1 MRAAFALRARK
12 FAHEVIEM
20 MDRSDAAA
28 PSTPPLSGV
37 ATKGGGRYEI
47 LACLGQGGM
56 GIVYESFDRHRQE
69 RIALKT
75 LRHFD
80 AAGLYHFKQ
89 EFRTLADVLHRN
101 LVQLYELVAD
111 DSDDVFF
118 TMELVDGTEF
128 LNHVRRASKIP
139 SVRPSAN
146 GRSERSRSRPP
157 CQADFSRL
165 RAALLQLVGGVN
177 ALHAA
182 GRLHRDL
189 KPSNIRVARDGR
201 VVILDFGVATQ
212 LGRTA
217 SRETERTIV
226 GTAAYMAPEQAAGDE
241 PAPAS
246 DWYSVGAI
254 LYEAL
259 VGVPPFDGSAVQIL
273 TEKCTVDAAPPS
285 ARVWGVPDDLDALC
299 ADLLSY
305 EPAQRPTAEEILR
318 RLGGTASDHAPRPH
332 LEPGSGTPIG
342 RDKQLATL
350 HEAFAHALRGCGV
363 SVRVIGAAGMG
374 KSAVVQ
380 HFLNAIESDGDV
392 LVLRGRAYE
401 RESMPY
407 KAVDSAI
414 DALSR
419 HLVDLE
425 QQGSIP
431 ASPTDAWAL
440 AQVFP
445 VLRRVESIARSES
458 AKGDDPRTL
467 RQRAF
472 GALRELFA
480 ALSRRSPIVFYIDDV
495 QWGDPDSAALVAEL
509 TRPPDAPPFLLLTTH
524 RTEEADRSPF
534 LTELAARWDE
544 GAATRIVEV
553 GPLDPADARRLAAHW
568 LQSGEQAAQDVA
580 EAIARESGGSPFLI
594 EELAGTESGVHRIAA
609 GATPILE
616 RMLAE
621 RAAGLSSDARQMLEI
636 IAVGGRPMPVTTVRD
651 ACAADNSVHQLLTLL
666 RSRRLVRM
674 GMRNGV
680 EVVEA
685 CHDRVRATIVSTL
698 SVEVAR
704 RHHAQLARVLEATA
718 DADPEAIT
726 VHLLGAGD
734 RERAAHH
741 AERAAMLAIE
751 KLAFAQAARFFQLT
765 LDTMDP
771 SSPTCG
777 PLRRRMAEAL
787 EWAGHPEKAARAYLM
802 AAEGATGLQRLD
814 LERAAAAQLVAAGR
828 IDEGFAACRRVLAS
842 VGRALPGSVWAIVFW
857 VTVYRFVAILLAR
870 SSVREVDDL
879 SPEDRLRLTA
889 LHIVSRVMAVIDP
902 VSTYY
907 VKARYLADALR
918 SGNRPHIVRAAATE
932 ASTLSAYGR
941 KESQRERRL
950 YAMARRMAEESG
962 DKEGLGLYELN
973 YGIGQYLRGRFR
985 VGVEHLDAAREQLVA
1000 LRRWQANASLYRLYA
1015 LAFLGE
1021 LGEVKSQGTRLLAD
1035 AERRGDRY
1043 IASNLRCSHAMAAWI
1058 ATDDVEGARK
1068 HLAQSTADW
1077 AQANFLVQHSHRMV
1091 WEAEVELYSGEGE
1104 RAWIRLAQDEAAL
1117 ERSCL
1122 LEIHMI
1128 RSMTFW
1134 VRGRSAVASL
1144 GSARGSTRGA
1154 RLAVAR
1160 QAQRL
1165 LEREAMPWTDALA
1178 AALESSIAMARQ
1190 DAGSA
1195 EIALNR
1201 AIDLAETAEMA
1212 VHAAAA
1218 RHRLGSLLG
1227 GDRGTALVT
1236 NAEEAMRARG
1246 VRMPAQYAR
1255 TLVP

>member
-1 MRAAFALRARK
+1 
-12 FAHEVIEM
+12 M
-20 MDRSDAAA
+20 MDRSEAA
-28 PSTPPLSGV
+28 PSTPPFSEV
-37 ATKGGGRYEI
+37 TTKGSGRYEI
-47 LACLGQGGM
+47 LSCLGRGGM
-56 GIVYESFDRHRQE
+56 GIVYESFDRQRRE

-80 AAGLYHFKQ
+80 AAGLYQFKQ
-89 EFRTLADVLHRN
+89 EFRTLADVVHRN
-101 LVQLYELVAD
+101 LVNLYELVAD
-111 DSDDVFF
+111 DSDEVFF
-118 TMELVDGTEF
+118 TMELVEGMEF
-128 LNHVRRASKIP
+128 LDHVRRSSKVP
-139 SVRPSAN
+139 SVRPSRD
-146 GRSERSRSRPP
+146 GRSQKRQSRPP
-157 CQADFSRL
+157 CQADFARL

-201 VVILDFGVATQ
+201 VVVLDFGVATE
-212 LGRTA
+212 LGRSA
-217 SRETERTIV
+217 SCEKERAIV
-226 GTAAYMAPEQAAGDE
+226 GTAAYMAPEQAAGDQ

-259 VGVPPFDGSAVQIL
+259 VGAPPFDGSAVQIL
-273 TEKCTVDAAPPS
+273 TKKCTVDAAPPS
-285 ARVWGVPDDLDALC
+285 TRVWGVPEDLDALC
-299 ADLLSY
+299 VDLLSY
-305 EPAQRPTAEEILR
+305 EPAQRPTAEGILR
-318 RLGGTASDHAPRPH
+318 RLGGTASDHAPRPRQAGE
-332 LEPGSGTPIG
+332 LSSATPIG
-342 RDKQLATL
+342 REGQLAAL
-350 HEAFAHALRGCGV
+350 HEAFACVRGGCGV

-380 HFLNAIESDGDV
+380 HFLDAVESEGDV
-392 LVLRGRAYE
+392 LVLHGRAYE

-407 KAVDSAI
+407 KAVDSVI

-431 ASPTDAWAL
+431 VSPAGASAL

-472 GALRELFA
+472 GALRELFG
-480 ALSRRSPIVFYIDDV
+480 ALSGRSRVVLCIDDV

-509 TRPPDAPPFLLLTTH
+509 ARPPDAPPLMLLTTH
-524 RTEEADRSPF
+524 RTEEAEGSPF

-544 GAATRIVEV
+544 GAATRTVEV
-553 GPLDPADARRLAAHW
+553 GPLDAADARRLAAQW
-568 LQSGEQAAQDVA
+568 LRSDEQAEQPVA

-594 EELAGTESGVHRIAA
+594 EELASTESGVHRIAA

-621 RAAGLSSDARQMLEI
+621 RATGLPSDARQMLEV
-636 IAVGGRPMPVTTVRD
+636 IAVGGRPMPVATVRD
-651 ACAADNSVHQLLTLL
+651 ACAAEDRVHQTLALL
-666 RSRRLVRM
+666 RSRRLVRV

-685 CHDRVRATIVSTL
+685 CHDRVRATIVATL

-718 DADPEAIT
+718 EADPETIT

-741 AERAAMLAIE
+741 AERAAAQAIE
-751 KLAFAQAARFFQLT
+751 KLAFAQAARLFQLT
-765 LDTMDP
+765 LDSLDLA
-771 SSPTCG
+771 SPTCG
-777 PLRRRMAEAL
+777 PLRKRMAEAY
-787 EWAGHPEKAARAYLM
+787 EWAGHPEKAARAYLS

-828 IDEGFAACRRVLAS
+828 IDDGFAACRRVLSS
-842 VGRALPGSVWAIVFW
+842 VGRALPDSGWAIVFW
-857 VTVYRFVAILLAR
+857 VAIYRVVAVLIGR
-870 SSVREVDDL
+870 SSVRAGDDL
-879 SPEDRLRLTA
+879 SPEERLRLTA
-889 LHIVSRVMAVIDP
+889 LHIVSRVTAVMDP
-902 VSTYY
+902 VSTQY
-907 VKARYLADALR
+907 VKARYLVDALR
-918 SGNRPHIVRAAATE
+918 SGNRPHIVRAAAME
-932 ASTLSAYGR
+932 AATLSGFGR
-941 KESQRERRL
+941 NEGRRERRL
-950 YAMARRMAEESG
+950 YAMSRRMAEESG

-985 VGVEHLDAAREQLVA
+985 AGVEHLDAAREQLVA

-1021 LGEVKSQGTRLLAD
+1021 LGEVKSQATRLLAD
-1035 AERRGDRY
+1035 AEQRGDRY
-1043 IASNLRCSHAMAAWI
+1043 IAAHLRCSHAMAAWI
-1058 ATDDVEGARK
+1058 AADDVEGARK

-1077 AQANFLVQHSHRMV
+1077 AQASFLVQHSHRMV

-1104 RAWIRLAQDEAAL
+1104 GAWARLAQDELAL
-1117 ERSCL
+1117 ERSRL

-1134 VRGRSAVASL
+1134 VRGRSALASL
-1144 GSARGSTRGA
+1144 ASARGSVRVA
-1154 RLAVAR
+1154 RLAVAL
-1160 QAQRL
+1160 QARRL

-1178 AALESSIAMARQ
+1178 AALEASIAMARQ
-1190 DAGSA
+1190 DVGGA
-1195 EIALNR
+1195 EMALRR
-1201 AIDLAETAEMA
+1201 AIEFADTAEMT

-1218 RHRLGSLLG
+1218 RHRLGELLG
-1227 GDRGTALVT
+1227 GDAGTVLVT
-1236 NAEEAMRARG
+1236 GAEEAMRARG
-1246 VRMPAQYAR
+1246 VRIPGRYAR
-1255 TLVP
+1255 ALVP